1 MSDTSSDASWPQP
14 SVPEDESG
22 PGGWLRRRRPEG
34 QPPQPAHDTPD
45 ERSRAPLTGPAGL
58 VDPHPNAPNLLRI
71 DGASTHLHGEVGV
84 VANVVEE
91 LNLQTNTHKRDV
103 LEGVEI
109 DRGQLLDQPFVRG
122 PHWDAAWTQALD
134 TVSGRPQQPVLVI
147 VAPRSFGSTTFALR
161 LLAQH
166 TASHVDLVKLD
177 ADWSTPTKGRLP
189 LEKEHAFQLDL
200 KHPENDQLSSDF
212 LNALSSH
219 ASQLRANGSYL
230 VLTVAQE
237 LWRDHRLGK
246 REGVHVVHLREA
258 PDAQK
263 VVEAHL
269 EAYGYERLIT
279 ALRSYSKAQ
288 ASLRGLTAVAAER
301 AAHTIVMVWQEHS
314 HLEQSPISAHLGEQ
328 PPMSLEDR
336 LTAALTDW
344 RSELDALFGEMTRL
358 HSHGNP
364 SLTVEDRCLLLALAV
379 QQSAPMPDVARSAQE
394 LLTRAAGQTSAP
406 SGAGGAFAAAPS
418 ALAGRGLRRRILDV
432 GAGVDGQDKVVFD
445 RPAYGR
451 AVLEYVWD
459 NYDTMREPL
468 LAWLVEAAQT
478 PSLEDPTV
486 SALAELTLRHGTMG
500 YLTTLGKTA
509 CAKKPEVLGAVMESA
524 VRNEHIGRL
533 AWEVLYRWAEQD
545 EYAPAV
551 IVLCR
556 RILEDTTVAPSTAK
570 RAMVRL
576 RRIAH
581 TTGERATR
589 ELVLAAYTD
598 LAERPVGAAR
608 LTSEV
613 REWQQSKGSARGGS
627 LAFLALMAAQ
637 DDGAPWL
644 LTQSSLDI
652 DVSRAVHDLLGNPR
666 TVAEIIPRLSTWIR
680 ASTTDP
686 VAYGRLRDQLLPA
699 LRGHNMFEAGM
710 NLMRE
715 LRGISTAEGTSVADD
730 FYHHLVDPRLHP
742 VFPLQDGA

>member
-1 MSDTSSDASWPQP
+1 MSETPFDP
-14 SVPEDESG
+14 SRPEPAVPGDESG
-22 PGGWLRRRRPEG
+22 PGWLRRRRPET
-34 QPPQPAHDTPD
+34 QPAHPAQETPD
-45 ERSRAPLTGPAGL
+45 DRSPVPLTGPAGPTAP
-58 VDPHPNAPNLLRI
+58 DHSTPNLLRT
-71 DGASTHLHGEVGV
+71 DGAGTHLYGEVGV

-103 LEGVEI
+103 LEGIEI
-109 DRGQLLDQPFVRG
+109 NRGQLLEQPFVRG
-122 PHWDAAWTQALD
+122 PHWDTVWTQALD
-134 TVSGRPQQPVLVI
+134 AVSGRPKQPVLVV

-166 TASHVDLVKLD
+166 TAPHVDLVKLD

-212 LNALSSH
+212 LNALSAH

-237 LWRDHRLGK
+237 LWRDHRLGE
-246 REGVHVVHLREA
+246 RAGVHVVHLREA
-258 PDAQK
+258 PDALK

-269 EAYGYERLIT
+269 EAHGYERLVT
-279 ALRSYSKAQ
+279 SLQSYAKAQ

-301 AAHTIVMVWQEHS
+301 AAHTIVMAWQEHS
-314 HLEQSPISAHLGEQ
+314 HLEQSPSRADAGDLAVV
-328 PPMSLEDR
+328 SLEER
-336 LTAALTDW
+336 IAAALSDW
-344 RSELDALFGEMTRL
+344 RSELDGLFGELTQL

-379 QQSAPMPDVARSAQE
+379 RQSAPMPEVARSAQE
-394 LLTRAAGQTSAP
+394 LLKRAAGQAPASA
-406 SGAGGAFAAAPS
+406 GAGGGFAAAPS

-432 GAGVDGQDKVVFD
+432 GADVDGQDRVVFD

-468 LAWLVEAAQT
+468 LAWLVEAAQE

-486 SALAELTLRHGTMG
+486 SALAELTLRHGTMD
-500 YLTTLGKTA
+500 YLTVLGKAA
-509 CAKKPEVLGAVMESA
+509 CAKKPKVLGAVMESA

-533 AWEVLYRWAEQD
+533 AWEALYRWAEQD

-551 IVLCR
+551 IALCR
-556 RILEDTTVAPSTAK
+556 RILEDTSIAPSTAK

-581 TTGERATR
+581 TTGESATR
-589 ELVLAAYTD
+589 ELVLVAYTE
-598 LAERPVGAAR
+598 LAQQPVGAAR
-608 LTSEV
+608 LAAEV

-627 LAFLALMAAQ
+627 LAFLALMAAK
-637 DDGAPWL
+637 DDGGPWL
-644 LTQSSLDI
+644 LSQSSLDI
-652 DVSRAVHDLLGNPR
+652 DVSRAVHDLLGNPL
-666 TVAEIIPRLSTWIR
+666 TVAEIIPRLSKWIS
-680 ASTTDP
+680 ASATDP

-730 FYHHLVDPRLHP
+730 FYQHLVEPRLHG